1 MKALEQFEVVE
12 SNLVKVERLWEGLRS
27 LFPAGLDMTNDY
39 PEYDDCQ
46 RQFEIV
52 LASLPKVDGWLP
64 RVSVPNPIG
73 AGQTRFDLLEI
84 GMEEPLAALQWES
97 GLWESASEIR
107 DYRFRFNQK
116 RRALV
121 RDALV
126 EVIDQVDDD
135 LRAVRQKVGNV
146 ETRAEFGPLWDM
158 LRGRADQIEVLLGS
172 GQKPPK
178 WRDFRLHLL
187 SFGQGAD
194 LNDIEQHDWP
204 AVKDGLR
211 KDLYG
216 VNEPLP
222 VDVSDLSDV
231 LAARPRGAVTTALQ
245 WNKLDDDGFERLL
258 FALISSEPGYENPE
272 WLMRTRAPD
281 RGRDLS
287 VTRVIVDGLSGTSR
301 QRVIIQCK
309 HWLTKSIAVLD
320 ASLAKEQTTLWP
332 DPRVDVL
339 VIATSGRFTSNAV
352 QWIERYNASGGPPR
366 VEMWPESHLE
376 RLLAARPPLIA
387 DFHLR

>member
-1 MKALEQFEVVE
+1 M
-12 SNLVKVERLWEGLRS
+12 
-27 LFPAGLDMTNDY
+27 
-39 PEYDDCQ
+39 
-46 RQFEIV
+46 
-52 LASLPKVDGWLP
+52 
-64 RVSVPNPIG
+64 
-73 AGQTRFDLLEI
+73 
-84 GMEEPLAALQWES
+84 
-97 GLWESASEIR
+97 
-107 DYRFRFNQK
+107 
-116 RRALV
+116 
-121 RDALV
+121 
-126 EVIDQVDDD
+126 
-135 LRAVRQKVGNV
+135 
-146 ETRAEFGPLWDM
+146 
-158 LRGRADQIEVLLGS
+158 
-172 GQKPPK
+172 
-178 WRDFRLHLL
+178 
-187 SFGQGAD
+187 
-194 LNDIEQHDWP
+194 
-204 AVKDGLR
+204 
-211 KDLYG
+211 
-216 VNEPLP
+216 NEPLP